1 MNHYLHVKAD
11 DAAEAIE
18 NYIIIYPCIILI
30 LMTVFHLNVPWQK
43 SLALTGPLAV
53 KL

>member
-1 MNHYLHVKAD
+1 MNHYLHVKPMTLLRLSK
-11 DAAEAIE
+11 
-18 NYIIIYPCIILI
+18 IIYPCIILI

>member
-18 NYIIIYPCIILI
+18 IIYPCIILI

>member
-1 MNHYLHVKAD
+1 MNHYLHAKAD

-18 NYIIIYPCIILI
+18 NYISIILI

-53 KL
+53 RL

>member
-1 MNHYLHVKAD
+1 MNHYLHAKAD

-18 NYIIIYPCIILI
+18 NYIS
-30 LMTVFHLNVPWQK
+30 MHNLNPHDRIPSERAMAEEQK

-53 KL
+53 RL